1 MKKNINSN
9 KIGVRAAV
17 FMGLGGMIGSGI
29 FVLIGEAG
37 AIAGSAVWLSFLV
50 AGLIVLL
57 TGYSYGKLGARYPS
71 SGGVVEY
78 LVQGYGSG
86 LFSGAVSVL
95 YYFAQ
100 IISISM
106 LAVSFGIYGGPLLF
120 GPNVSEVTMSLLGSG
135 LLVVMTL
142 VNFVGSK
149 TVTKAESVIVGI
161 NVIILLVF
169 TVPALTEV
177 DIKLISPSTYPP
189 AQLILTSLALTFFAF
204 TGFGVVT
211 NTAGDID
218 NPKKNLPKAIMLSIG
233 IVMVLYV
240 AIAIAVYGTL
250 PVDKVIAAKNTALA
264 AAAEPIL
271 GHFGFVLV
279 SISAMMATASAINAT
294 LYGTTNQTYLLA
306 KEGELPV
313 GYNRRLWKHGT
324 EGLAITSLIALIL
337 ANTMDLTSIA
347 SLASITMILVY
358 FIVNIGHMHLVKETG
373 AKYIIVLL
381 ASITSFGVLAMFIYH
396 IFSTSLATGLVLLV
410 FIAGAFIMELVL
422 EKVNKRKI
430 KKQIN

>member
-1 MKKNINSN
+1 MKKNTKSN
-9 KIGVRAAV
+9 KISVTAAV

-29 FVLIGEAG
+29 YVLIGEAG

-78 LVQGYGSG
+78 LVQGFGSG

-120 GPNVSEVTMSLLGSG
+120 GPDVSQVTMSVLGSG
-135 LLVVMTL
+135 LLVLMTL

-149 TVTKAESVIVGI
+149 TVTKAESLIVGM

-169 TVPALTEV
+169 ALPALTQI
-177 DIKLISPSTYPP
+177 DTKLIAPSTYPP

-233 IVMVLYV
+233 IVMVLYI
-240 AIAIAVYGTL
+240 AIAVAVYGTL

-271 GHFGFVLV
+271 GHLGFVLV
-279 SISAMMATASAINAT
+279 SISAMMATASAINAN

-306 KEGELPV
+306 KDGELPA
-313 GYNRRLWKHGT
+313 GYDRRIWKQGT

-337 ANTMDLTSIA
+337 ANTMDLSAIA

-358 FIVNIGHMHLVKETG
+358 LVVNIGHLHLTKETS

-381 ASITSFGVLAMFIYH
+381 ASITSFVVLGMFLYH
-396 IFSTSLATGLVLLV
+396 IFSTTLSTGLVLLA
-410 FIAGAFIMELVL
+410 FIAGAFIMEFILQ
-422 EKVNKRKI
+422 KVNKRKI
-430 KKQIN
+430 KAQIK